1 MLALILDDIVHITIL
16 SYMHALIFRM
26 LVAKKIAD
34 RPPLLGKTVRNI
46 S

>member
-1 MLALILDDIVHITIL
+1 MLALILDEIVHITIP

-26 LVAKKIAD
+26 LVAKNVAD
-34 RPPLLGKTVRNI
+34 RPPLLGKMVRNI

>member
-1 MLALILDDIVHITIL
+1 
-16 SYMHALIFRM
+16 MHALIFRM

-46 S
+46 P